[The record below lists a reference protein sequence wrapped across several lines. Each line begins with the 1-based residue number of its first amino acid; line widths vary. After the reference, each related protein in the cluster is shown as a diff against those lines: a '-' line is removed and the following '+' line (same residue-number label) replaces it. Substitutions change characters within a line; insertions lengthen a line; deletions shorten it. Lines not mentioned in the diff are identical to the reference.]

1 VKCRQLCN
9 CVVCLAAFLLFCND
23 EMLMLLQTPA
33 ERVKEKMKLQ
43 LSETGTDRLLIL
55 YASISLF
62 LMPPFQSKAMLPAA
76 TTLF

>member
-1 VKCRQLCN
+1 
-9 CVVCLAAFLLFCND
+9 LAAFLLFCND